1 MQNVILCDNMIARD
15 IVEKGSGSGMSWRLI
30 VLAVIYTIEPYIW
43 LKSMSTLGWKNEK
56 LKRYSWVFFLG
67 YYILTLVKQY
77 VAFTKGTGGEW
88 TICFGI
94 LLNLYM
100 ILSFFW
106 FKGSILKRIYT
117 IGLFFICVYITEMI
131 AFSLIVIVL
140 KIPTAVFFEL
150 GFVNTI
156 CTLIT
161 KVLLIPVC
169 YIIFLK
175 EENMI
180 RLLYRNKEL
189 FPLIV
194 LTVIFEMVTFSIFGY
209 QKFKEISLES
219 IIIITLSQ
227 TILLATMF
235 YITAILRKVKAEL
248 EQKKEIIRL
257 TNSLDNLRHDMS
269 SHVRMLKSYAKKG
282 QYDELVDYM
291 NKAFADIDVA
301 ENICTSDN
309 YAVSVV
315 ISSFLSEAKNKKI
328 KFTRSINVQN
338 FMLSDSEICSLL
350 SNILKNAMEA
360 AENVSEEDRF
370 ICLEIS
376 PLRKGYYINCINSYQ
391 IIPKCENGQLQ
402 TTKQDKISHG
412 RGINIIKSI
421 VEKNNRGKVT
431 TNFEESFFEINCE
444 FYGKEG

>member
-1 MQNVILCDNMIARD
+1 
-15 IVEKGSGSGMSWRLI
+15 MSWSLI
-30 VLAVIYTIEPYIW
+30 FLAVIYTIEPYIW
-43 LKSMSTLGWKNEK
+43 LKSVSTLGWKNEK
-56 LKRYSWVFFLG
+56 LRRYSWVFFLG

-77 VAFTKGTGGEW
+77 VAFTKGTGGEC

-94 LLNLYM
+94 LLNLYI

-117 IGLFFICVYITEMI
+117 IGLFFICVYIAEMI
-131 AFSLIVIVL
+131 TLLFVV
-140 KIPTAVFFEL
+140 AVFHIPSTIFL
-150 GFVNTI
+150 GNGLINIV
-156 CTLIT
+156 CTLFT
-161 KVLLIPVC
+161 KVLLIPIS
-169 YIIFLK
+169 YIVFCK
-175 EENMI
+175 KNKNMI
-180 RLLYRNKEL
+180 SLLYKNKEL
-189 FPLIV
+189 LPLII
-194 LTVIFEMVTFSIFGY
+194 LTFIFEMVTFVIFSY
-209 QKFKEISLES
+209 HKLEQMS
-219 IIIITLSQ
+219 PDNMIIVVLSQ
-227 TILLATMF
+227 VILLSTMF
-235 YITAILRKVKAEL
+235 YISIILKRVKEEL

-269 SHVRMLKSYAKKG
+269 SHVRMLKSYAKRG

-291 NKAFADIDVA
+291 NKTFADIDVA
-301 ENICTSDN
+301 ENVCTSDN

-350 SNILKNAMEA
+350 SNILKNAIEA
-360 AENVSEEDRF
+360 AESVSEEDRF

-391 IIPKCENGQLQ
+391 TIPKCENGQLQ